1 MPYNYDINE
10 IKESLTIEQVFDLLT
25 ELHGEPIIKGN
36 MIISKTICHHSVED
50 LGEASHK
57 LYYYDNTH
65 LFRCYTGCGD
75 SFDIFELIRK
85 VKNYGN
91 ENNSLPKAISFV
103 ANYFNFAENE
113 IEEDNSN
120 LKEYLN
126 SIKNYSRVKNYQID
140 KQIVE
145 LKVYKDDFLKN
156 LPHPIIKPWIEE
168 NISEAAMKKFEI
180 AYDPKNE
187 GIVIPHRDIKGNLIG
202 VRERT
207 LIKENAERFGKYL
220 PMKIGNKM
228 YNHPLSF
235 SLYGIYQNKENIKN
249 IKKAIVVESE
259 KSVLQLE
266 NILKENNIGV
276 ACCGSSLINYQ
287 VQLLLNLGVTEI
299 IVGFDHDWRNVEE
312 EAAKRKI
319 KNLKNIQKKYGN
331 LIKITYLWDINNLT
345 GYKCSPTDCGTE
357 IFWKLMNS
365 RINLY

>member
-1 MPYNYDINE
+1 MTIN
-10 IKESLTIEQVFDLLT
+10 
-25 ELHGEPIIKGN
+25 
-36 MIISKTICHHSVED
+36 
-50 LGEASHK
+50 
-57 LYYYDNTH
+57 
-65 LFRCYTGCGD
+65 
-75 SFDIFELIRK
+75 
-85 VKNYGN
+85 
-91 ENNSLPKAISFV
+91 
-103 ANYFNFAENE
+103 
-113 IEEDNSN
+113 
-120 LKEYLN
+120 
-126 SIKNYSRVKNYQID
+126 
-140 KQIVE
+140 
-145 LKVYKDDFLKN
+145 KDDFLKN